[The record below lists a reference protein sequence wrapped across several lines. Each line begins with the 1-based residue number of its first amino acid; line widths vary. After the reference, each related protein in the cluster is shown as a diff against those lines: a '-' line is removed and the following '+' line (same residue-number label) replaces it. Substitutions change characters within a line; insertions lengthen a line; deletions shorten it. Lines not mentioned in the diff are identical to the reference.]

1 MNNFLEASKELHKTD
16 PTYGRASAYTKKGS
30 LKHELTIP
38 KAVYAA
44 HQIQPIKNILDH
56 GCGQGGLVTTINED
70 PSITARA
77 YGYDP
82 AVEAFSKLPKHNFDI
97 ITSID
102 VLEHI
107 GRDYINETIAEIKKI
122 NSGFFFFCIDLIP
135 AKKKLPDRRNA
146 HVLLA
151 PSDWWAQQIKSHFKI
166 VTLIEVGEMQDH
178 SNYPVHLFGCATN
191 TVKSFDAMTEFLRNV
206 RIANKTWTWN
216 PNGGCILY

>member
-77 YGYDP
+77 YGYMIQLWRLFP
-82 AVEAFSKLPKHNFDI
+82 NSLNTTLTSLRQLTCLSILGEIISMKPLPK
-97 ITSID
+97 
-102 VLEHI
+102 L
-107 GRDYINETIAEIKKI
+107 
-122 NSGFFFFCIDLIP
+122 
-135 AKKKLPDRRNA
+135 KKL
-146 HVLLA
+146 
-151 PSDWWAQQIKSHFKI
+151 
-166 VTLIEVGEMQDH
+166 TQD
-178 SNYPVHLFGCATN
+178 SS
-191 TVKSFDAMTEFLRNV
+191 SFALT
-206 RIANKTWTWN
+206 
-216 PNGGCILY
+216 